1 MISAFII
8 GLAGSLHCVG
18 MCGPLM
24 ISFKSNQSRRSF
36 TIYHLGRLLVYST
49 LGLALGIIGQGLV
62 FLDAQRALAIA
73 TGALIIILYAL
84 PASRKWFE
92 KKYYESRWFSGI
104 RNRMQQHFSSGKKW
118 FAAGALNG
126 LIPCGLIYLAL
137 GGSLILANPVL
148 GAGFMFLF
156 GLGTLPALVLV
167 GFSERLIPVSLKK
180 RFSGVYSVVAIV
192 AGGIL
197 LFRGLSDYPTI
208 NEFMQMSVMR
218 VITFC
223 GM

>member
-24 ISFKSNQSRRSF
+24 ISLKSNQSRQSF
-36 TIYHLGRLLVYST
+36 AVYHLGRLLVYSS
-49 LGLALGIIGQGLV
+49 LGLSFGIIGQGLV
-62 FLDAQRALAIA
+62 LLDAQRALAIA

-84 PASRKWFE
+84 PATRKWFE
-92 KKYYESRWFSGI
+92 KKYYESRWFTAIRKRMNTYFTSG
-104 RNRMQQHFSSGKKW
+104 GKW

-137 GGSLILANPVL
+137 GGSLILANPML

-167 GFSERLIPVSLKK
+167 GFFERLIPVGWKK
-180 RFSGVYSVVAIV
+180 KFSGIYSVVAIV

-208 NEFMQMSVMR
+208 NEFMLMSVNR